1 MKVVVSELVA
11 GSCEQDVII
20 SVMPELGGQGVPPPP
35 QYLADQLT
43 LFNQGGQIIPTY
55 YSWHPQSFSPS
66 GMIVFGTST
75 KVKIDFFHEKSST
88 KKM

>member
-35 QYLADQLT
+35 IFGRSVNPIQPGRADYPHLLQLAPPKFFTFRHDC
-43 LFNQGGQIIPTY
+43 I
-55 YSWHPQSFSPS
+55 WH
-66 GMIVFGTST
+66 
-75 KVKIDFFHEKSST
+75 EY
-88 KKM
+88 

>member
-35 QYLADQLT
+35 IFGRSVNPIQPGRADYPHL
-43 LFNQGGQIIPTY
+43 L
-55 YSWHPQSFSPS
+55 
-66 GMIVFGTST
+66 
-75 KVKIDFFHEKSST
+75 
-88 KKM
+88 